1 MVAGTCLSALEI
13 LQSRTWWQDEASRQA
28 QGTAAAD
35 PGLNIT
41 VEQLLGS
48 GAYQGIQRQL
58 QFDDQ
63 LLSQIRFVCLRA
75 WEKVSPPGQSHPS
88 LVNVKPS
95 NGEPCTDF
103 IARLKQNLVR
113 IVAQIELRDML
124 LPILAYDNANSE
136 CQKVL

>member
-1 MVAGTCLSALEI
+1 MIAGTCLSALEF
-13 LQSRTWWQDEASRQA
+13 LQSRTWWQDEASQQA

-35 PGLNIT
+35 PPLNTT
-41 VEQLLGS
+41 VEQLMGS
-48 GAYQGIQRQL
+48 GAYQRIQRQL

-75 WEKVSPPGQSHPS
+75 WEKVSPTPPTPPGQSHPS

-113 IVAQIELRDML
+113 TVA
-124 LPILAYDNANSE
+124 
-136 CQKVL
+136 